1 VLHLSDPNEA
11 IGKTDHDFFA
21 DEHAMSARMD
31 ELEIIGSGIAMID
44 KEERED
50 WPDGRITW
58 ASTSKMPLFDGA
70 GRCIG
75 TFGVSRDITAQRR
88 VQDSLLESEA
98 RFRDLT
104 NSVREAFWIVDV
116 RTNRTLYVSPAFG
129 DIWGRSREHFYAD
142 ASAWIS
148 TICDEDRDRVKASFE
163 AKIEQQLELTFRIVR
178 TNGEFRWI
186 RSRVFPI
193 IEDKEVKRVVCIAA
207 DITEHR
213 RTAESS
219 AKTQRL
225 LASIVNSSHDA
236 IVSQSIDGTVTS
248 WNPAAAR
255 MFGYSAEEAMG
266 ETENVLLPSDQAAET
281 ISMRERILKGQN
293 IQDFK
298 TERRHKDGSMVAVS
312 ITASPIRD
320 ESGAIIGVS
329 THAHNI
335 SDRKRLEDKLSAV
348 SEQLRVVLETTNEFV
363 IAVDRDWQIT
373 YRNRLWDGGDPS
385 TVVGQNLW
393 EQASYLLGTSF
404 ETESRKAMDAHM
416 PSRFEAY
423 IAPLKIWLS
432 GVAYPTG
439 AGLLILSRDETEK
452 YDLDN
457 QLRSAQKMEAIGQLA
472 AGISHEI
479 NTPIQY
485 VGDNVSF
492 MKDSWGKVA
501 KVLAAAQKLRDEAEQ
516 GLVSPA
522 AIADFDAQSREA
534 EVEYLAEEMPHAI
547 DQALDGVHRVAKIVG
562 AMKQFSHPGS
572 REKQLVDLNKALET
586 TVTVSR
592 NEWKYVA
599 EMRTRFDP
607 NLPFVP
613 CLAGEINQV
622 FLNLIVNAAHAIGD
636 TARHNPGKTGT
647 ITIATRQ
654 DGDDVEVGIT
664 DTGTGIPEHI
674 RDRVF
679 DPFFTTK
686 EVGKGTGQGLMLAHT
701 LVVKKHGGRIWFE
714 SETGKGTTFFVRLPL
729 SARGEV

>member
-1 VLHLSDPNEA
+1 LA
-11 IGKTDHDFFA
+11 IIRTGQP
-21 DEHAMSARMD
+21 
-31 ELEIIGSGIAMID
+31 IIE

-75 TFGVSRDITAQRR
+75 TYGVSRDITAQRR
-88 VQDSLLESEA
+88 VQESLLESEA

-104 NSVREAFWIVDV
+104 NSVREAIWIVDV
-116 RTNRTLYVSPAFG
+116 RTNKTLFVSPAFEE
-129 DIWGRSREHFYAD
+129 IWGRSREHFYAD
-142 ASAWIS
+142 ASDWIS
-148 TICDEDRDRVKASFE
+148 TICADDLDRVKSRML
-163 AKIEQQLELTFRIVR
+163 AKIEHQFELTFRIVR
-178 TNGEFRWI
+178 NNGEQRWI
-186 RSRVFPI
+186 RGRMFPI
-193 IEDKEVKRVVCIAA
+193 IEDKEVQRVVCIAA

-213 RTAESS
+213 TAAESLE
-219 AKTQRL
+219 KTQRL

-255 MFGYSAEEAMG
+255 MFGFSAEEVMG
-266 ETENVLLPSDQAAET
+266 KAENVLMPSDQAAET
-281 ISMRERILKGQN
+281 ISMRERILQGQT

-298 TERRHKDGSMVAVS
+298 TERRHKDGSMIAVS

-320 ESGAIIGVS
+320 ESGEIVGVS

-335 SDRKRLEDKLSAV
+335 SDRKKLEDKLSAV

-385 TVVGQNLW
+385 SAVGKNLW
-393 EQASYLLGTSF
+393 EQAPYLPGTPF
-404 ETESRKAMDAHM
+404 ETESRKAMEEHRPA
-416 PSRFEAY
+416 RFEAY
-423 IAPLKIWLS
+423 IAPLKTWLS

-439 AGLLILSRDETEK
+439 SGLLILSRDETEK

-457 QLRSAQKMEAIGQLA
+457 QLRGAQKMEAIGQLA

-492 MKDSWGKVA
+492 MRDSWGKVA
-501 KVLAAAQKLRDEAEQ
+501 KVLVAAQKLRDEAKE
-516 GLVSPA
+516 GTVSPA
-522 AIADFDAQSREA
+522 AIADFDTCRLDAD
-534 EVEYLAEEMPHAI
+534 VEYLAEEMPHAI
-547 DQALDGVHRVAKIVG
+547 DQALDGVHRVAKIVS

-572 REKQLVDLNKALET
+572 REKQPVDLNKALET
-586 TVTVSR
+586 TATVSR

-599 EMRTRFDP
+599 NMETHLDP

-622 FLNLIVNAAHAIGD
+622 FLNLIVNASHAIGD
-636 TARHNPGKTGT
+636 SVRDNPGTMGT

-654 DGDDVEVGIT
+654 DGDGVEVSIK

-674 RDRVF
+674 RDKVF

-686 EVGKGTGQGLMLAHT
+686 EVGKGTGQGLMLAHS